1 MKIIKIIFGL
11 LFFAGIFLP
20 FFISADNELLNKDQV
35 KNYLSIP
42 ENDNQQIMH
51 TLIQLLT
58 NEWVEIVSSADR
70 NPREDGVIATLR
82 QSIKINALKFML
94 LDAPVEVV
102 EKVVFT
108 SIKIAKIAYGITDLG
123 DV

>member
-1 MKIIKIIFGL
+1 MKIAKIIFGL
-11 LFFAGIFLP
+11 LLFAGIFLP

-58 NEWVEIVSSADR
+58 NEWLEIVSSADR
-70 NPREDGVIATLR
+70 NSREDGVIATLKR
-82 QSIKINALKFML
+82 AVI
-94 LDAPVEVV
+94 P
-102 EKVVFT
+102 
-108 SIKIAKIAYGITDLG
+108 
-123 DV
+123 